1 MTLVNFARHDCQ
13 HFALVIAKKPRGIS
27 SVGESVSECQS
38 VLFSEI
44 ATFFRAN
51 TTISRERMTAE
62 DDRTIVE
69 RVLAGDKTAF
79 GELIER
85 NSVAA
90 LAFARRLLG
99 RPNAEDAVQ
108 EAFLAAF
115 LKLEN
120 LRDHDRFR
128 AWLFGILANVCRSR
142 LRLLREGYFHDV
154 VGGQAIVGVRLG
166 DFEPSAQAVFET
178 RELHSLIFKAIEA
191 LPEELREATKLHY
204 VQGLK
209 LSEIAILTGSPIG
222 TLKARLHHARGRL
235 RDSLMSDL
243 LVKPKQIIE
252 RGSAMIEVI
261 VLDVATRAA
270 TSGEVKWAEGKGLGT
285 LRVILLK
292 ETSGLRILPIWVGP
306 IEGDVIAMQLE
317 HIESPRPTTFDLT
330 TRLLAL
336 GNTKLEKVAVTA
348 LRENTYFATMWINAN
363 GEVHEVDARP
373 SDAITLALQADAP
386 IFIAPETLTGNKSL
400 VTADNELMQLNE
412 QWTKLEREGHTD
424 PEPQPMEWKSVRS
437 LARDYLLE
445 SKAAPKS
452 DASGQT

>member
-1 MTLVNFARHDCQ
+1 MT
-13 HFALVIAKKPRGIS
+13 S
-27 SVGESVSECQS
+27 
-38 VLFSEI
+38 
-44 ATFFRAN
+44 
-51 TTISRERMTAE
+51 E

-69 RVLAGDKTAF
+69 RVLAGDKLAF

-85 NSVAA
+85 YRVGA
-90 LAFARRLLG
+90 LAFARRVLHSA
-99 RPNAEDAVQ
+99 NAEDAVQ

-120 LRDHDRFR
+120 LRDRDRFR
-128 AWLFGILANVCRSR
+128 AWLFGILANVCHSR

-154 VGGQAIVGVRLG
+154 LGGQAIVGFRLE
-166 DFEPSAQAVFET
+166 DAEPSAEAVFET
-178 RELHSLIFKAIEA
+178 RELHSLIFVAIEA
-191 LPEELREATKLHY
+191 LPEEQREAVKLHY
-204 VQGLK
+204 FQGLK
-209 LSEIAILTGSPIG
+209 LSEIAILTGSPVG

-243 LVKPKQIIE
+243 LMKPKQIIE
-252 RGSAMIEVI
+252 RGAAMIEVI

-270 TSGEVKWAEGKGLGT
+270 TSGEVKWASGAKDGKGLGH
-285 LRVILLK
+285 LRVVLLK
-292 ETSGLRILPIWVGP
+292 EASGLRILPIWVGP
-306 IEGDVIAMQLE
+306 IEGDIIAMELE
-317 HIESPRPTTFDLT
+317 HIETPRPTTFDLT

-348 LRENTYFATMWINAN
+348 LRDNTYFATMWINAN

-373 SDAITLALQADAP
+373 SDAIALALQADAP
-386 IFIAPETLTGNKSL
+386 IFIAPETLTGNKTL

-412 QWTKLEREGHTD
+412 QWSKLEGEGHTD
-424 PEPQPMEWKSVRS
+424 PEPQPMEFKSVRS
-437 LARDYLLE
+437 LARDALRE

>member
-1 MTLVNFARHDCQ
+1 MT
-13 HFALVIAKKPRGIS
+13 S
-27 SVGESVSECQS
+27 
-38 VLFSEI
+38 
-44 ATFFRAN
+44 
-51 TTISRERMTAE
+51 E
-62 DDRTIVE
+62 DDKAIVE
-69 RVLAGDKTAF
+69 RVLRGDKAAF

-85 NSVAA
+85 NSVGA

-99 RPNAEDAVQ
+99 SPNAEDAVQ

-128 AWLFGILANVCRSR
+128 AWLFGILANVCHSR
-142 LRLLREGYFHDV
+142 LRLMREGYFHDLLGGQPV
-154 VGGQAIVGVRLG
+154 VGFRLE
-166 DFEPSAQAVFET
+166 DVEPSAEAVFET
-178 RELHSLIFKAIEA
+178 RELHSLIFAAIEA
-191 LPEELREATKLHY
+191 LPEEQREAVRLHY
-204 VQGLK
+204 FQGLK
-209 LSEIAILTGSPIG
+209 LSEIAMLTGSPIG

-235 RDSLMSDL
+235 RDLLMSDL
-243 LVKPKQIIE
+243 QVRPKQTKE
-252 RGSAMIEVI
+252 RGFAMIEVI
-261 VLDVATRAA
+261 IHDVVARTAKNE
-270 TSGEVKWAEGKGLGT
+270 EVKWLSAWKDGKVGP

-292 ETSGLRILPIWVGP
+292 EIAGLRILPIWVGP
-306 IEGDVIAMQLE
+306 DEGDIIAMQLE
-317 HIESPRPTTFDLT
+317 HLETPRPTTFDLT

-348 LRENTYFATMWINAN
+348 LRENTYFATIWINAN
-363 GEVHEVDARP
+363 GEEHEVDARP
-373 SDAITLALQADAP
+373 SDAITLALQANAP

-412 QWTKLEREGHTD
+412 QWTKLGKEGHTD

-437 LARDYLLE
+437 LVRDALLE

>member
-1 MTLVNFARHDCQ
+1 MTSQDN
-13 HFALVIAKKPRGIS
+13 
-27 SVGESVSECQS
+27 
-38 VLFSEI
+38 
-44 ATFFRAN
+44 RA
-51 TTISRERMTAE
+51 
-62 DDRTIVE
+62 IVE

-128 AWLFGILANVCRSR
+128 AWFFGILANVCHSR

-154 VGGQAIVGVRLG
+154 LGGEAIVGFRHE
-166 DFEPSAQAVFET
+166 DFEPSPEAVFET
-178 RELHSLIFKAIEA
+178 RELHSLISDAIDA
-191 LPEELREATKLHY
+191 LPEQQRETVRLHY
-204 VQGLK
+204 FQGLK
-209 LSEIAILTGSPIG
+209 LSEIAMLTGSPVG

-235 RDSLMSDL
+235 RDSLMAHL
-243 LVKPKQIIE
+243 LVTPKQIIE
-252 RGSAMIEVI
+252 RGFAMIEVI
-261 VLDVATRAA
+261 VHDVVARTA
-270 TSGEVKWAEGKGLGT
+270 TSGEVKYQSAVKDGKVGP

-292 ETSGLRILPIWVGP
+292 EISGPRILPIWVGP
-306 IEGDVIAMQLE
+306 IEGDVIAIQLE
-317 HIESPRPTTFDLT
+317 HLELDRPTTFDLT

-348 LRENTYFATMWINAN
+348 LRGNVYFATMWVNAN

-373 SDAITLALQADAP
+373 SDAITLALLANAP
-386 IFIAPETLTGNKSL
+386 IFIAPETLTGNKS
-400 VTADNELMQLNE
+400 VISEENELLQLN
-412 QWTKLEREGHTD
+412 QQSSKLEKEGRID
-424 PEPQPMEWKSVRS
+424 PESQPMEWKSVRP
-437 LARDYLLE
+437 LVRDALLE
-445 SKAAPKS
+445 SKAAPRE
-452 DASGQT
+452 